1 MWKDLDCRRKLPSV
15 LIFLLLKN
23 VPDMWSGSAKDLGV
37 CSQSSLSL
45 FQDDSLDQKSDNCD
59 AAMAGVF

>member
-1 MWKDLDCRRKLPSV
+1 M
-15 LIFLLLKN
+15 IFLLLKN